1 MFLWPLL
8 CSPFTGTKETPCV
21 HRPRLVS
28 CSSSHQEGQVS
39 AQGLGFCWEVQ
50 ASRLYQSES
59 TPCCHL
65 SPLFLL
71 PICEIASTVKPSYSA
86 YFRLPSSCHFR
97 GAYMLAFKH
106 PPSVREFIV
115 WAEVPLFMILF
126 VLVFNGVLSGVLP
139 VALLAEYMSRSRIP
153 SKVMSP

>member
-1 MFLWPLL
+1 
-8 CSPFTGTKETPCV
+8 
-21 HRPRLVS
+21 
-28 CSSSHQEGQVS
+28 
-39 AQGLGFCWEVQ
+39 
-50 ASRLYQSES
+50 
-59 TPCCHL
+59 
-65 SPLFLL
+65 
-71 PICEIASTVKPSYSA
+71 
-86 YFRLPSSCHFR
+86 
-97 GAYMLAFKH
+97 MLAFRH